1 MKAGRINGRRMITP
15 RSQRGVVLLIALI
28 LLVVMTLAGIGMMR
42 SVDTGSVIAGN
53 LAFKQA
59 TLNASDAGTSAAF
72 NALVAVAN
80 SNNPLDKAIL
90 NSNGDK
96 TMPCATYTS
105 GATAVVAGVPVCAG
119 GNINFPGYYATPL
132 NPCEVTGQTTGSV
145 FGTGCSPTQNQW
157 WTNPANWNNAVT
169 LPPVTDPANGN
180 TIATVSYLIHR
191 MCLLSSS
198 SPGVVDPPDVAGAP
212 NSTNQLC
219 QTYVTPASGCSKTQ
233 PLPCTGTSAY
243 YRITSRSVGL
253 RNTATYTQTL
263 VLIGT

>member
-1 MKAGRINGRRMITP
+1 MWLEIMMNAGRTNIRRITLP

-59 TLNASDAGTSAAF
+59 TLNASDAGTNAAF
-72 NALVAVAN
+72 NALIAVAN
-80 SNNPLDKAIL
+80 SNNPLDKAVL
-90 NSNGDK
+90 NSNGNN
-96 TMPCATYTS
+96 TVSCANAP
-105 GATAVVAGVPVCAG
+105 GVTAVVAGVQVCAG
-119 GNINFPGYYATPL
+119 ANINLPGYFDTPIS
-132 NPCEVTGQTTGSV
+132 PCEVTGQTSGNEPLTGANCTS
-145 FGTGCSPTQNQW
+145 SQNQW
-157 WTNPANWNNAVT
+157 WTIASNWNNAAT

-191 MCLLSSS
+191 MCLQ
-198 SPGVVDPPDVAGAP
+198 PGAP
-212 NSTNQLC
+212 NAQNQLC
-219 QTYVTPASGCSKTQ
+219 QTYITPATGCSKTQ
-233 PLPCTGTSAY
+233 LEPCTGTSVY

-253 RNTATYTQTL
+253 RNTVTYTQTL